1 MTEGTGRQAMAI
13 PPDPAERTLSAAAR
27 KRIMFSSNA
36 AWNLV
41 NYRGGL
47 IQALL
52 AAGHEI
58 VALAP
63 EDRHAQTLIHWGCHF
78 VPLRMSAAGLSP
90 LGEIA
95 LFNRFRQIFRA
106 YSPDIVFSYTIKNN
120 IWGALAARRTNTRL
134 IPNVSGLG
142 SAFQSKA
149 WLRDLVTALYR
160 IAFRDLPLVFFQNAD
175 DEALFVKLRIVRAE
189 TAARLPGSGVDLAS
203 FNVAPLPGDDSRV
216 TFLLISR
223 MLWEKGVGEFVEAA
237 RLIRREHPD
246 ARFQLLGFL
255 DVQNPSAIS
264 AQQMADWVRDGQIEY
279 LGTTDDVRGP
289 IGNADCV
296 VLPTAYGEGTP
307 RALLEASAMGRPIIA
322 TNVSGC
328 REVLRE
334 GENGFMCLPSN
345 SPSLATACR
354 RFISMGPAGRAEMG
368 RNARRVVEA
377 EYDEKQVIAAYISA
391 LAYAK

>member
-1 MTEGTGRQAMAI
+1 MAVT
-13 PPDPAERTLSAAAR
+13 AERALSAIGR

-47 IQALL
+47 IHAFL
-52 AAGHEI
+52 AAGHEVI
-58 VALAP
+58 ALAP
-63 EDRHAQTLIHWGCHF
+63 EDRHAETLIHWGCHF
-78 VPLRMSAAGLSP
+78 VPLRMNAAGRSP
-90 LGEIA
+90 LDDIA
-95 LFNRFRQIFRA
+95 LFNHFRQLFRH

-120 IWGALAARRTNTRL
+120 IWGALAARRTNTPL

-142 SAFQSKA
+142 SAFQRKGR
-149 WLRDLVTALYR
+149 LRDLVTVLYR
-160 IAFRDLPLVFFQNAD
+160 IAFRHLPLVFFQNSD

-189 TAARLPGSGVDLAS
+189 TSARLPGSGVDLAR
-203 FNVAPLPGDDSRV
+203 FTVAPLPGDDSKV

-237 RLIRREHPD
+237 RAIRSEHPD

-255 DVQNPSAIS
+255 DVKNPSAIS
-264 AQQMADWVRDGQIEY
+264 AQQMAEWVRDGQIEY

-289 IGNADCV
+289 IENADCV

-307 RALLEASAMGRPIIA
+307 RTLLEASAMGRPIIA

-334 GENGFMCLPSN
+334 GENGLMCLPSN

-354 RFISMGPAGRAEMG
+354 RFISMGPAGRTEMG
-368 RNARRVVEA
+368 RNARRVVET
-377 EYDEKQVIAAYISA
+377 EYDEKQVIAAYFSA
-391 LAYAK
+391 LCAYAR